1 MRRIVLVITLLL
13 IGQWAVAQENILS
26 PEYQQAHNPNR
37 WTYGGNIGLT
47 FSEWGTGFTVTP
59 RLGYKVTEDFE
70 VAAQVN
76 YNLQHTRYYRN
87 QFLGVGPSLTYYI
100 LRNFYV
106 SSSFEHYFVSQKD
119 KDTKKTFTTE
129 EDALYIG
136 GGYMQQLGERVYM
149 QIGVSYNVLYK
160 KDSSIFSTGIVPN
173 VGIII
178 GL

>member
-76 YNLQHTRYYRN
+76 YNIRAITA
-87 QFLGVGPSLTYYI
+87 I
-100 LRNFYV
+100 
-106 SSSFEHYFVSQKD
+106 SFWV
-119 KDTKKTFTTE
+119 
-129 EDALYIG
+129 
-136 GGYMQQLGERVYM
+136 
-149 QIGVSYNVLYK
+149 
-160 KDSSIFSTGIVPN
+160 
-173 VGIII
+173 
-178 GL
+178 